1 MVAIRDQIVSD
12 VTARDNYSS
21 LRRHLLSVR
30 PEPEWRTTFDETEA
44 IPGYRLPDSARQRR
58 HLWSTS
64 KVDADHSDSLVRAGQ
79 NPAIHLYGSCTVA
92 LSAQTTLLRDG
103 PGNTALPRRREVVK
117 QGDLSPLVRKITG
130 WHTSEGEIEAET
142 LAFAYSAATLERPG
156 TADRNHAFNLDRDFP
171 PWDSGPWPEG
181 FTVSREQIYD
191 DMGRLTGGPDDVS
204 GADR

>member
-1 MVAIRDQIVSD
+1 MVAIRDQIVNDINVSD

-64 KVDADHSDSLVRAGQ
+64 KVDADHSDSLVQ
-79 NPAIHLYGSCTVA
+79 
-92 LSAQTTLLRDG
+92 
-103 PGNTALPRRREVVK
+103 
-117 QGDLSPLVRKITG
+117 KITG
-130 WHTSEGEIEAET
+130 WYTSEGGIEAET
-142 LAFAYSAATLERPG
+142 PAFAYSAATLERPG
-156 TADRNHAFNLDRDFP
+156 KADRKHAFNLDRDFP
-171 PWDSGPWPEG
+171 PWDPGPWPEG